1 VILRKEAASAAS
13 LGEMD
18 DPHEFG
24 SGLRAHLGFE
34 YDETTPPLDS
44 TPPREE
50 PDPREEELARR
61 LAYLAAAEEALV
73 ERERQVIARE
83 HDVQGREARAAEE
96 EVQTTVDV
104 RAFLRRRAEQQADG
118 LWRAFADALEAK
130 AADGAPDHLV
140 RLAATRALLAEA
152 YDAPGSPSG
161 LEDELARLRTRRTG
175 SGTP

>member
-1 VILRKEAASAAS
+1 
-13 LGEMD
+13 MD
-18 DPHEFG
+18 DAHEFG

-34 YDETTPPLDS
+34 YDDAKPAVEPAPPHD
-44 TPPREE
+44 E

-61 LAYLAAAEEALV
+61 LSYLSAAEEALV

-83 HDVQGREARAAEE
+83 EHVDAREARAAEE

-118 LWRAFADALEAK
+118 LWRAFGDALEAK
-130 AADGAPDHLV
+130 APDGTPDHLV

-152 YDAPGSPSG
+152 YDAAGSRSG

-175 SGTP
+175 SGAP